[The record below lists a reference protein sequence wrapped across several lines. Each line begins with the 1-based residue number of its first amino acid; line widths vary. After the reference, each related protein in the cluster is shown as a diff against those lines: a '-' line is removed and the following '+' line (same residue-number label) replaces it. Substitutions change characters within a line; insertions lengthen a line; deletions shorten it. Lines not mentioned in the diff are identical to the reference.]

1 MLQALFLFI
10 AVLGASAV
18 EATEAITIVVAAG
31 VARSMRSSLQG
42 GAVGL
47 VILAII
53 VLLFGKAIATL
64 TPSSLAV
71 VRTVVGVLL
80 LLMGLQ
86 WVRKAT
92 LRSSGVMAMRNEAA
106 NFAKILKNQKAE
118 APITGFDGK
127 SFTMSMQGVLLEG
140 SEVIFIVFSF
150 GADAK
155 LTQGNGILSNAWAIA
170 ITGALVSCLIISAIG
185 IAVAGPLAKVPENLL
200 KKSVGIMLLAFGTF
214 WAGEGTGA
222 AWPGIGSVPPDVLMI
237 PVLIV
242 VFTIVTQ
249 LLTMWMAKDHAAHLT
264 KMAKV
269 GAK

>member
-42 GAVGL
+42 AALGL
-47 VILAII
+47 GILAVI
-53 VLLFGKAIATL
+53 VLLFGQAIAHL
-64 TPSSLAV
+64 TPASLAV
-71 VRTVVGVLL
+71 VRTVVGILL
-80 LLMGLQ
+80 LLMGFQ
-86 WVRKAT
+86 WVRKAI

-106 NFAKILKNQKAE
+106 NFAKILKNQKAD
-118 APITGFDGK
+118 APIVGFDGK

-155 LTQGNGILSNAWAIA
+155 LTGTGILGNPWVISIA
-170 ITGALVSCLIISAIG
+170 GALASCLIISAVG

-200 KKSVGIMLLAFGTF
+200 KKAVGIMLLAFGTF

-222 AWPGIGSVPPDVLMI
+222 AWPGVGSVPPDVLMI
-237 PVLIV
+237 PVLVV
-242 VFTIVTQ
+242 VFAILTQ
-249 LLTMWMAKDHAAHLT
+249 VLTVWMAKSHTDFVT